1 MNDAQAKV
9 LLDDIRQG
17 QKRVRSAQDAW
28 DQARAA
34 AQACRKEYD
43 LCVAELGRLI
53 EDADSGQMRLPLDS
67 DAEDE
72 PDDSWREISLMTL
85 GIAEKHLRAIMKHG
99 IGNLGE
105 WSDWWYDEARE
116 GLKGLSREGEIA
128 IVLARMRTG
137 GER

>member
-1 MNDAQAKV
+1 MNDEQAKL
-9 LLDDIRQG
+9 LLDNIKACQR
-17 QKRVRSAQDAW
+17 RVREAQNQW
-28 DQARAA
+28 DQSRAT

-67 DAEDE
+67 DAEE
-72 PDDSWREISLMTL
+72 PDDAWREISLMTL
-85 GIAEKHLRAIMKHG
+85 DIPEKHLRAIMKHG

-128 IVLARMRTG
+128 IEEKCKAYWRG
-137 GER
+137 